1 MQNYAKAEVKYVRIS
16 PRKVKIVIDLIR
28 NKPVGEALAILK
40 HTPKA
45 ASEIVEKLLL
55 SAIANAENNHGMDV
69 EKLYVAEIYSNA
81 GPMLKRIRA
90 RAQGRAF
97 RILKRTSHT
106 TIVLKELGA
115 KEDVVEKVETK
126 KEVKKEAPK
135 AEVETAEAP
144 KAKAAT
150 TAKKTTSTAKKT
162 TSTTAKKADSE
173 APKEGAKKTTSTA
186 KKTATTKAA
195 STAKKT
201 TSTAKKTTSTATKAT
216 STAKKTTAKK
226 AEAAKTEEA

>member
-28 NKPVGEALAILK
+28 NKPVGDALAILK

-45 ASEIVEKLLL
+45 ASEVVEKLLL
-55 SAIANAENNHGMDV
+55 SAMANAENNHGMDV

-81 GPMLKRIRA
+81 GPMLKRVRA

-115 KEDVVEKVETK
+115 KEEVVVKKVEEPK
-126 KEVKKEAPK
+126 AEVKKE
-135 AEVETAEAP
+135 EAEAP
-144 KAKAAT
+144 KKAP
-150 TAKKTTSTAKKT
+150 AKKSTSTAKKT
-162 TSTTAKKADSE
+162 TSTA
-173 APKEGAKKTTSTA
+173 
-186 KKTATTKAA
+186 
-195 STAKKT
+195 AKKT
-201 TSTAKKTTSTATKAT
+201 TSTAKKTTSTA
-216 STAKKTTAKK
+216 KKTTTAKK
-226 AEAAKTEEA
+226 AEGEEAPKPRKPRAKKEETAKTEEA

>member
-45 ASEIVEKLLL
+45 ASEVVEKLLL
-55 SAIANAENNHGMDV
+55 SAMANAENNHGMNV
-69 EKLYVAEIYSNA
+69 EDLYVAEIYSNA

-106 TIVLKELGA
+106 TIVLKERNA
-115 KEDVVEKVETK
+115 KEEVVAKKVEEPK
-126 KEVKKEAPK
+126 K
-135 AEVETAEAP
+135 AEVNTEASEKP
-144 KAKAAT
+144 
-150 TAKKTTSTAKKT
+150 AKKTTAAKKSTSGAKKT
-162 TSTTAKKADSE
+162 ETAKKA
-173 APKEGAKKTTSTA
+173 STA
-186 KKTATTKAA
+186 KKTAT
-195 STAKKT
+195 
-201 TSTAKKTTSTATKAT
+201 
-216 STAKKTTAKK
+216 KTTAKK
-226 AEAAKTEEA
+226 ADGEEAPKPRKPRAKKADAAKTEEA

>member
-1 MQNYAKAEVKYVRIS
+1 MQNYAKAEVNYVRIS

-55 SAIANAENNHGMDV
+55 SAMANAENNHGMDV

-106 TIVLKELGA
+106 TIILKELGA
-115 KEDVVEKVETK
+115 KEEVVTKVEEPK
-126 KEVKKEAPK
+126 AEVKEEAPK
-135 AEVETAEAP
+135 AEKKPA
-144 KAKAAT
+144 AKKT
-150 TAKKTTSTAKKT
+150 TAKKSTATAEKKT
-162 TSTTAKKADSE
+162 T
-173 APKEGAKKTTSTA
+173 
-186 KKTATTKAA
+186 
-195 STAKKT
+195 
-201 TSTAKKTTSTATKAT
+201 
-216 STAKKTTAKK
+216 TAKKTTAKK
-226 AEAAKTEEA
+226 ADGEEAPKPRKPRAKKADTATTEEA

>member
-45 ASEIVEKLLL
+45 ASEVVEKLLL
-55 SAIANAENNHGMDV
+55 SAMANAENNHGMDV

-81 GPMLKRIRA
+81 GPMLKRVRA

-115 KEDVVEKVETK
+115 KEEVVVKKVEEPK
-126 KEVKKEAPK
+126 AEVKKE
-135 AEVETAEAP
+135 EAEAP
-144 KAKAAT
+144 KKAP
-150 TAKKTTSTAKKT
+150 AKKSTSTAKKT
-162 TSTTAKKADSE
+162 TSTA
-173 APKEGAKKTTSTA
+173 
-186 KKTATTKAA
+186 
-195 STAKKT
+195 AKKT
-201 TSTAKKTTSTATKAT
+201 TSTAKKTTSTA
-216 STAKKTTAKK
+216 KKTTTAKK
-226 AEAAKTEEA
+226 AEGEEAPKPRKPRAKKEETAKTE

>member
-45 ASEIVEKLLL
+45 ASEVVEKLLL
-55 SAIANAENNHGMDV
+55 SAMANAENNHGMDV

-81 GPMLKRIRA
+81 GPMLKRVRA

-115 KEDVVEKVETK
+115 KEEVVVKKVEEPK
-126 KEVKKEAPK
+126 AEVKKE
-135 AEVETAEAP
+135 EAEAP
-144 KAKAAT
+144 KKAP
-150 TAKKTTSTAKKT
+150 AKKSTSTAKKT
-162 TSTTAKKADSE
+162 TSTA
-173 APKEGAKKTTSTA
+173 
-186 KKTATTKAA
+186 
-195 STAKKT
+195 AKKT
-201 TSTAKKTTSTATKAT
+201 TSTAKKTTSTA
-216 STAKKTTAKK
+216 KKTITAKK
-226 AEAAKTEEA
+226 AEGEEAPKPRKPRAKKEETAKTEEA

>member
-1 MQNYAKAEVKYVRIS
+1 MQNYAKAEVKYARIS

-55 SAIANAENNHGMDV
+55 SAMANAENNHGMNV
-69 EKLYVAEIYSNA
+69 EDLYVAEIYSNA

-106 TIVLKELGA
+106 TIVLKERNA
-115 KEDVVEKVETK
+115 TEEVVNKAEDKAPKAETK
-126 KEVKKEAPK
+126 TEVKEEAPK
-135 AEVETAEAP
+135 AEEKKTTAKKTA
-144 KAKAAT
+144 
-150 TAKKTTSTAKKT
+150 AKKTTSTAKKT
-162 TSTTAKKADSE
+162 TSA
-173 APKEGAKKTTSTA
+173 
-186 KKTATTKAA
+186 
-195 STAKKT
+195 AKKT
-201 TSTAKKTTSTATKAT
+201 TSTAKKTTAK
-216 STAKKTTAKK
+216 STAKKADGEEAPKPRKPRAKK
-226 AEAAKTEEA
+226 ADAAKTEEA

>member
-45 ASEIVEKLLL
+45 ASEVVEKLLL
-55 SAIANAENNHGMDV
+55 SAMANAENNHGMDV

-81 GPMLKRIRA
+81 GPMLKRVRA

-115 KEDVVEKVETK
+115 KEEVVVKKVEEPKT
-126 KEVKKEAPK
+126 EVKKE
-135 AEVETAEAP
+135 EAEAP
-144 KAKAAT
+144 KKAPAKKSAS
-150 TAKKTTSTAKKT
+150 TAKKTTSTA
-162 TSTTAKKADSE
+162 
-173 APKEGAKKTTSTA
+173 
-186 KKTATTKAA
+186 
-195 STAKKT
+195 AKKT
-201 TSTAKKTTSTATKAT
+201 TSTAKKTTSTA
-216 STAKKTTAKK
+216 KKTTAKK
-226 AEAAKTEEA
+226 AEGEEAPKPRKPRAKKEETAKTEEA

>member
-45 ASEIVEKLLL
+45 ASEVVEKLLL
-55 SAIANAENNHGMDV
+55 SAMANAENNHGMDV

-106 TIVLKELGA
+106 TIILKEIGA
-115 KEDVVEKVETK
+115 KDEVEVKKVEEK
-126 KEVKKEAPK
+126 KPEVKEVKEVKKETAP
-135 AEVETAEAP
+135 AEKKETA
-144 KAKAAT
+144 AKKPAS
-150 TAKKTTSTAKKT
+150 TAKKTTSTAKKE
-162 TSTTAKKADSE
+162 AAPAEKKE
-173 APKEGAKKTTSTA
+173 
-186 KKTATTKAA
+186 TAT
-195 STAKKT
+195 KKT
-201 TSTAKKTTSTATKAT
+201 TSTAKKTTSTA
-216 STAKKTTAKK
+216 AKKTTTKTTAKK
-226 AEAAKTEEA
+226 ADGEEAPKPRKPRAKKADTAKTEEA

>member
-1 MQNYAKAEVKYVRIS
+1 MQNYAKAEVNYVRIS

-55 SAIANAENNHGMDV
+55 SAMANAENNHGMDV

-115 KEDVVEKVETK
+115 KEEVVTKVEEK
-126 KEVKKEAPK
+126 AEVKEEAPK
-135 AEVETAEAP
+135 AEKKPA
-144 KAKAAT
+144 
-150 TAKKTTSTAKKT
+150 AKKTTSTAKKT
-162 TSTTAKKADSE
+162 TTAKKSTATAE
-173 APKEGAKKTTSTA
+173 KKTTA
-186 KKTATTKAA
+186 
-195 STAKKT
+195 
-201 TSTAKKTTSTATKAT
+201 
-216 STAKKTTAKK
+216 AKKTTAKK
-226 AEAAKTEEA
+226 ADGEEAPKPRKPRAKKADTATTEEA

>member
-1 MQNYAKAEVKYVRIS
+1 MEAKAILRYARIS

-28 NKPVGEALAILK
+28 NKPVGDALAILK

-55 SAIANAENNHGMDV
+55 SAMANAENNHGMDV

-106 TIVLKELGA
+106 TIILKERDA
-115 KEDVVEKVETK
+115 KEEVVTKVEEPKT
-126 KEVKKEAPK
+126 EVK
-135 AEVETAEAP
+135 AEA
-144 KAKAAT
+144 KTEAKPAAKKTST
-150 TAKKTTSTAKKT
+150 TAKKTTTAKK
-162 TSTTAKKADSE
+162 STTT
-173 APKEGAKKTTSTA
+173 KKTT
-186 KKTATTKAA
+186 
-195 STAKKT
+195 
-201 TSTAKKTTSTATKAT
+201 
-216 STAKKTTAKK
+216 TAKKTTAKK
-226 AEAAKTEEA
+226 ADGEEAPKPRKPRAKKADTAKTEEA

>member
-16 PRKVKIVIDLIR
+16 PRKVKVVIDLIR
-28 NKPVGEALAILK
+28 NKPVGDALAILK

-55 SAIANAENNHGMDV
+55 SAMANAENNHGMDV

-106 TIVLKELGA
+106 TIILKERES
-115 KEDVVEKVETK
+115 KEVAVTKVEEPKT
-126 KEVKKEAPK
+126 EVK
-135 AEVETAEAP
+135 AETETKTAEKKPA
-144 KAKAAT
+144 
-150 TAKKTTSTAKKT
+150 AKKTTSTAKKT
-162 TSTTAKKADSE
+162 TTAKKSTTTT
-173 APKEGAKKTTSTA
+173 KKTT
-186 KKTATTKAA
+186 
-195 STAKKT
+195 
-201 TSTAKKTTSTATKAT
+201 
-216 STAKKTTAKK
+216 TAKKTTATKADGEEAPKPRKPRAKK
-226 AEAAKTEEA
+226 ADTAKTEEA

>member
-45 ASEIVEKLLL
+45 ASEVVEKLLL
-55 SAIANAENNHGMDV
+55 SAMANAENNHGMDV

-81 GPMLKRIRA
+81 GPMLKRVRA

-115 KEDVVEKVETK
+115 KEEVVVKKVEEPK
-126 KEVKKEAPK
+126 AEVKKE
-135 AEVETAEAP
+135 EAEAP
-144 KAKAAT
+144 KKAP
-150 TAKKTTSTAKKT
+150 AKKSTSTAKKT
-162 TSTTAKKADSE
+162 TSTA
-173 APKEGAKKTTSTA
+173 
-186 KKTATTKAA
+186 
-195 STAKKT
+195 AKKT
-201 TSTAKKTTSTATKAT
+201 TSTAKKTTSTA
-216 STAKKTTAKK
+216 KKTTTAKK
-226 AEAAKTEEA
+226 AEGEEAPKPRKPRAKKADTAKTEEA

>member
-126 KEVKKEAPK
+126 KPEKPRKKPK
-135 AEVETAEAP
+135 WQQTLINMFSDF
-144 KAKAAT
+144 K
-150 TAKKTTSTAKKT
+150 
-162 TSTTAKKADSE
+162 DNM
-173 APKEGAKKTTSTA
+173 
-186 KKTATTKAA
+186 
-195 STAKKT
+195 
-201 TSTAKKTTSTATKAT
+201 
-216 STAKKTTAKK
+216 
-226 AEAAKTEEA
+226 TEDEESDDE

>member
-1 MQNYAKAEVKYVRIS
+1 MQNYAKAEVNYVRIS

-28 NKPVGEALAILK
+28 NKPVGDALAILK

-55 SAIANAENNHGMDV
+55 SAMANAENNHGMDV

-106 TIVLKELGA
+106 TIILKELGA
-115 KEDVVEKVETK
+115 KEDVVTKVEEK
-126 KEVKKEAPK
+126 AEVKEEAPK
-135 AEVETAEAP
+135 AEKKPA
-144 KAKAAT
+144 
-150 TAKKTTSTAKKT
+150 AKKTTSTAKKT
-162 TSTTAKKADSE
+162 TTAKKSTATAE
-173 APKEGAKKTTSTA
+173 KKTTA
-186 KKTATTKAA
+186 
-195 STAKKT
+195 
-201 TSTAKKTTSTATKAT
+201 
-216 STAKKTTAKK
+216 AKKTTAKK
-226 AEAAKTEEA
+226 ADGEEAPKPRKPRAKKADTATTEEA

>member
-28 NKPVGEALAILK
+28 GKSVGEALAILK
-40 HTPKA
+40 LTPKA
-45 ASEIVEKLLL
+45 ASEVVEKLLL
-55 SAIANAENNHGMDV
+55 SAMANAENNHGMDV

-106 TIVLKELGA
+106 TIVLKEREAL
-115 KEDVVEKVETK
+115 
-126 KEVKKEAPK
+126 EVAPK
-135 AEVETAEAP
+135 AAAPVEEAKVEEKKPAE
-144 KAKAAT
+144 KKT
-150 TAKKTTSTAKKT
+150 TAKKPAAKKATAKKETAEKKPAAKKT
-162 TSTTAKKADSE
+162 TTKKETAEKKPA
-173 APKEGAKKTTSTA
+173 AKKTTT
-186 KKTATTKAA
+186 
-195 STAKKT
+195 KKT
-201 TSTAKKTTSTATKAT
+201 TT
-216 STAKKTTAKK
+216 KK

>member
-1 MQNYAKAEVKYVRIS
+1 MQNYAKAEVNYVRIS

-45 ASEIVEKLLL
+45 ASEVVEKLLL
-55 SAIANAENNHGMDV
+55 SAMANAENNHGMDV

-106 TIVLKELGA
+106 TIILKELA
-115 KEDVVEKVETK
+115 SKEEVVEKKADTKAKAETEETK
-126 KEVKKEAPK
+126 KE
-135 AEVETAEAP
+135 TAEKKP
-144 KAKAAT
+144 V
-150 TAKKTTSTAKKT
+150 AKKTS
-162 TSTTAKKADSE
+162 
-173 APKEGAKKTTSTA
+173 STA
-186 KKTATTKAA
+186 KKTASKSTTGK
-195 STAKKT
+195 STA
-201 TSTAKKTTSTATKAT
+201 
-216 STAKKTTAKK
+216 AKKTTAKK
-226 AEAAKTEEA
+226 TTTEKKTTAKKADGEEAPKPRKPRAKKADTAKTEEA

>member
-1 MQNYAKAEVKYVRIS
+1 MQNYAKAEVNYVRIS

-28 NKPVGEALAILK
+28 NKPVGDALAILK

-55 SAIANAENNHGMDV
+55 SAMANAENNHGMDV

-106 TIVLKELGA
+106 TIILKELGA
-115 KEDVVEKVETK
+115 KEEVVTKVEEPK
-126 KEVKKEAPK
+126 KAEVKPEVKEEAPK
-135 AEVETAEAP
+135 AEKKP
-144 KAKAAT
+144 AT
-150 TAKKTTSTAKKT
+150 KKTTSTAKKT
-162 TSTTAKKADSE
+162 TTAKK
-173 APKEGAKKTTSTA
+173 STA
-186 KKTATTKAA
+186 
-195 STAKKT
+195 
-201 TSTAKKTTSTATKAT
+201 
-216 STAKKTTAKK
+216 AKKTTAKK
-226 AEAAKTEEA
+226 ADGEEAPKPRKPRAKKADTATTEEA

>member
-1 MQNYAKAEVKYVRIS
+1 MQNYAKAEVNYVRIS

-55 SAIANAENNHGMDV
+55 SAMANAENNHGMDV

-106 TIVLKELGA
+106 TIILKELGA
-115 KEDVVEKVETK
+115 KEDVVTKVEEPK
-126 KEVKKEAPK
+126 AEVKEEAPK
-135 AEVETAEAP
+135 AAEKKPA
-144 KAKAAT
+144 AKKTT
-150 TAKKTTSTAKKT
+150 TAKKS
-162 TSTTAKKADSE
+162 
-173 APKEGAKKTTSTA
+173 
-186 KKTATTKAA
+186 ATTK
-195 STAKKT
+195 T
-201 TSTAKKTTSTATKAT
+201 T
-216 STAKKTTAKK
+216 TAKKTTAKK
-226 AEAAKTEEA
+226 ADGEEAPKPRKPRAKKAETATAEEA

>member
-1 MQNYAKAEVKYVRIS
+1 MQNYAKAEVNYVRIS

-55 SAIANAENNHGMDV
+55 SAMANAENNHGMDV

-106 TIVLKELGA
+106 TIILKELGA
-115 KEDVVEKVETK
+115 KEEVVTKVE
-126 KEVKKEAPK
+126 EK
-135 AEVETAEAP
+135 AEVKPEEKKPA
-144 KAKAAT
+144 AKKT
-150 TAKKTTSTAKKT
+150 TAKK
-162 TSTTAKKADSE
+162 STT
-173 APKEGAKKTTSTA
+173 
-186 KKTATTKAA
+186 TK
-195 STAKKT
+195 
-201 TSTAKKTTSTATKAT
+201 T

-226 AEAAKTEEA
+226 ADGEEAPKPRKPRAKKADTAKTEEA

>member
-1 MQNYAKAEVKYVRIS
+1 MQNYAKAEVNYVRIS

-28 NKPVGEALAILK
+28 NKPVGDALAILK

-55 SAIANAENNHGMDV
+55 SAMANAENNHGMDV

-106 TIVLKELGA
+106 TIILKELGA
-115 KEDVVEKVETK
+115 KEEVVTKVEEK
-126 KEVKKEAPK
+126 AEVKEEAPK
-135 AEVETAEAP
+135 AEKKPA
-144 KAKAAT
+144 
-150 TAKKTTSTAKKT
+150 AKKTTSTAKKT
-162 TSTTAKKADSE
+162 TTAKK
-173 APKEGAKKTTSTA
+173 ST
-186 KKTATTKAA
+186 
-195 STAKKT
+195 
-201 TSTAKKTTSTATKAT
+201 
-216 STAKKTTAKK
+216 TAKKTTAKK
-226 AEAAKTEEA
+226 ADGEEAPKPRKPRAKKADTAKTEEA

>member
-1 MQNYAKAEVKYVRIS
+1 MQNYAKAEVNYVRIS

-45 ASEIVEKLLL
+45 ASEVVEKLLL
-55 SAIANAENNHGMDV
+55 SAMANAENNHGMDV

-106 TIVLKELGA
+106 TVILKEREDKNA
-115 KEDVVEKVETK
+115 VKAAEDTKAVEVAETVKE
-126 KEVKKEAPK
+126 EAPK
-135 AEVETAEAP
+135 
-144 KAKAAT
+144 KA
-150 TAKKTTSTAKKT
+150 SAKKT
-162 TSTTAKKADSE
+162 TSTT
-173 APKEGAKKTTSTA
+173 KKT
-186 KKTATTKAA
+186 
-195 STAKKT
+195 
-201 TSTAKKTTSTATKAT
+201 
-216 STAKKTTAKK
+216 TAKKTTAKK
-226 AEAAKTEEA
+226 ADGEEAPKPKKPRAKKADTAKTEEA

>member
-45 ASEIVEKLLL
+45 ASEVVEKLLL
-55 SAIANAENNHGMDV
+55 SAMANAENNHGMDV

-81 GPMLKRIRA
+81 GPMLKRVRA

-115 KEDVVEKVETK
+115 KEEVVVKKVEEPK
-126 KEVKKEAPK
+126 AEVKKE
-135 AEVETAEAP
+135 EAEAP
-144 KAKAAT
+144 KKAPAKKSTSTAKKT
-150 TAKKTTSTAKKT
+150 TSTAAKKTTSTAKKT
-162 TSTTAKKADSE
+162 T
-173 APKEGAKKTTSTA
+173 
-186 KKTATTKAA
+186 
-195 STAKKT
+195 
-201 TSTAKKTTSTATKAT
+201 
-216 STAKKTTAKK
+216 TAKK
-226 AEAAKTEEA
+226 AEGEEAPKPRKPRAKKADTAKTEEA

>member
-1 MQNYAKAEVKYVRIS
+1 MQNYAKAEVNYVRIS

-45 ASEIVEKLLL
+45 ASEVVEKLLL
-55 SAIANAENNHGMDV
+55 SAMANAENNHGMDV

-81 GPMLKRIRA
+81 GPMLKRVRA

-115 KEDVVEKVETK
+115 KEEVVVKKVEEPK
-126 KEVKKEAPK
+126 AEVKKE
-135 AEVETAEAP
+135 EAEAP
-144 KAKAAT
+144 KKAPAKKSTSTSKKT
-150 TAKKTTSTAKKT
+150 TSTAAKKTTSTAKKT
-162 TSTTAKKADSE
+162 T
-173 APKEGAKKTTSTA
+173 
-186 KKTATTKAA
+186 
-195 STAKKT
+195 
-201 TSTAKKTTSTATKAT
+201 
-216 STAKKTTAKK
+216 TAKK
-226 AEAAKTEEA
+226 AECEEAPKPIKPRAKKADTAKTEEA

>member
-1 MQNYAKAEVKYVRIS
+1 MQNYAKAEVNYVRIS

-28 NKPVGEALAILK
+28 NKPVGDALAILK

-106 TIVLKELGA
+106 TIILKEMGA
-115 KEDVVEKVETK
+115 KEDVVTKVEEPK
-126 KEVKKEAPK
+126 AEVKEEAPK
-135 AEVETAEAP
+135 AEKKPA
-144 KAKAAT
+144 
-150 TAKKTTSTAKKT
+150 AKKSTSTAKK
-162 TSTTAKKADSE
+162 STTT
-173 APKEGAKKTTSTA
+173 KT
-186 KKTATTKAA
+186 
-195 STAKKT
+195 
-201 TSTAKKTTSTATKAT
+201 
-216 STAKKTTAKK
+216 TAKKTTAKK
-226 AEAAKTEEA
+226 ADGEEAPKPRKPRAKKADTAKTEEA

>member
-1 MQNYAKAEVKYVRIS
+1 MQNYAKAEVNYVRIS

-28 NKPVGEALAILK
+28 NKPVGDALAILK

-106 TIVLKELGA
+106 TIILKELGA
-115 KEDVVEKVETK
+115 KEEVVTKVEEK
-126 KEVKKEAPK
+126 KAEVKEEAPK
-135 AEVETAEAP
+135 AE
-144 KAKAAT
+144 
-150 TAKKTTSTAKKT
+150 KKPA
-162 TSTTAKKADSE
+162 
-173 APKEGAKKTTSTA
+173 
-186 KKTATTKAA
+186 
-195 STAKKT
+195 
-201 TSTAKKTTSTATKAT
+201 
-216 STAKKTTAKK
+216 AKKTTAKK
-226 AEAAKTEEA
+226 ADGEEAPKPRKPRAKKADTATTEEA

>member
-1 MQNYAKAEVKYVRIS
+1 MQNYAKAEVNYVRIS

-28 NKPVGEALAILK
+28 NKPVGDALAILK

-106 TIVLKELGA
+106 TIILKERDA
-115 KEDVVEKVETK
+115 KEEVVTKVEET
-126 KEVKKEAPK
+126 K
-135 AEVETAEAP
+135 AEVKAEEKKPAAKKTASTE
-144 KAKAAT
+144 KKT
-150 TAKKTTSTAKKT
+150 TAKKSITTKKT
-162 TSTTAKKADSE
+162 T
-173 APKEGAKKTTSTA
+173 
-186 KKTATTKAA
+186 
-195 STAKKT
+195 
-201 TSTAKKTTSTATKAT
+201 
-216 STAKKTTAKK
+216 TAKKTTAKK
-226 AEAAKTEEA
+226 ADGEEAPKPRKPRAKKADTATTEEA

>member
-1 MQNYAKAEVKYVRIS
+1 MQNYAKAEVNYVRIS

-55 SAIANAENNHGMDV
+55 SAMANAENNHGMDV

-106 TIVLKELGA
+106 TIILKELGA
-115 KEDVVEKVETK
+115 KEEVVTKVEEK
-126 KEVKKEAPK
+126 IEAEEKNP
-135 AEVETAEAP
+135 A
-144 KAKAAT
+144 
-150 TAKKTTSTAKKT
+150 AKKTTSTAKKT
-162 TSTTAKKADSE
+162 TTAKKSTTT
-173 APKEGAKKTTSTA
+173 KTT
-186 KKTATTKAA
+186 
-195 STAKKT
+195 
-201 TSTAKKTTSTATKAT
+201 
-216 STAKKTTAKK
+216 TAKKTTAKK
-226 AEAAKTEEA
+226 ADGEEAPKPRKPRAKKADAATTEEA

>member
-1 MQNYAKAEVKYVRIS
+1 MQNYAKAEVNYVRIS

-28 NKPVGEALAILK
+28 NKPVGDALAILK

-55 SAIANAENNHGMDV
+55 SAMANAENNHGMDV

-115 KEDVVEKVETK
+115 KEEVVTKVEEK
-126 KEVKKEAPK
+126 AEVKEEAPK
-135 AEVETAEAP
+135 AEKKPA
-144 KAKAAT
+144 
-150 TAKKTTSTAKKT
+150 AKKTTSTAKKT
-162 TSTTAKKADSE
+162 TTAKK
-173 APKEGAKKTTSTA
+173 STA
-186 KKTATTKAA
+186 
-195 STAKKT
+195 
-201 TSTAKKTTSTATKAT
+201 
-216 STAKKTTAKK
+216 AKKTTAKK
-226 AEAAKTEEA
+226 ADGEEAPKPRKPRAKKADTATTEEA

>member
-45 ASEIVEKLLL
+45 ASEVVEKLLL
-55 SAIANAENNHGMDV
+55 SAMANAENNHGMDV

-81 GPMLKRIRA
+81 GPMLKRVRA

-115 KEDVVEKVETK
+115 KEEVVVKKVEEPK
-126 KEVKKEAPK
+126 AEVKKE
-135 AEVETAEAP
+135 EAEAP
-144 KAKAAT
+144 KKAP
-150 TAKKTTSTAKKT
+150 AKKSTSTAKKT
-162 TSTTAKKADSE
+162 TSTA
-173 APKEGAKKTTSTA
+173 
-186 KKTATTKAA
+186 
-195 STAKKT
+195 AKKT
-201 TSTAKKTTSTATKAT
+201 TSTAKKTTSTA
-216 STAKKTTAKK
+216 KKTTTAKK
-226 AEAAKTEEA
+226 AEGEEAPKPRKPRAKKEETAKTEEA

>member
-1 MQNYAKAEVKYVRIS
+1 MQNYAKAEVNYVRIS

-45 ASEIVEKLLL
+45 ASEVVEKLLL

-106 TIVLKELGA
+106 TIILKELGA
-115 KEDVVEKVETK
+115 KEEVVTKVE
-126 KEVKKEAPK
+126 EPK
-135 AEVETAEAP
+135 AEVKEEP
-144 KAKAAT
+144 KVEKKPAAKKAAT
-150 TAKKTTSTAKKT
+150 TTKQTTATKSTTTKKTT
-162 TSTTAKKADSE
+162 
-173 APKEGAKKTTSTA
+173 
-186 KKTATTKAA
+186 
-195 STAKKT
+195 
-201 TSTAKKTTSTATKAT
+201 
-216 STAKKTTAKK
+216 TAKKTTAKK
-226 AEAAKTEEA
+226 ADGEEAPKPRKPRAKKADAAKTEEA

>member
-1 MQNYAKAEVKYVRIS
+1 MQNYAKAEVNYVRIS

-28 NKPVGEALAILK
+28 NKPVGDALAILK

-55 SAIANAENNHGMDV
+55 SAMANAENNHGMDV

-106 TIVLKELGA
+106 TIILKELGA
-115 KEDVVEKVETK
+115 KEEVVTKVEEK
-126 KEVKKEAPK
+126 KAEVKEEAPK
-135 AEVETAEAP
+135 AEKKPA
-144 KAKAAT
+144 
-150 TAKKTTSTAKKT
+150 AKKTTSTAKKT
-162 TSTTAKKADSE
+162 TTAKKSTATAE
-173 APKEGAKKTTSTA
+173 KKTTA
-186 KKTATTKAA
+186 
-195 STAKKT
+195 
-201 TSTAKKTTSTATKAT
+201 
-216 STAKKTTAKK
+216 AKKTTAKK
-226 AEAAKTEEA
+226 ADGEEAPKPRKPRAKKADTATTEEA

>member
-1 MQNYAKAEVKYVRIS
+1 MQNYAKAEVNYVRIS

-28 NKPVGEALAILK
+28 NKPVGDALAILK

-55 SAIANAENNHGMDV
+55 SAMANAENNHGMDV

-106 TIVLKELGA
+106 TIILKELGA
-115 KEDVVEKVETK
+115 KEEVVTKVEEK
-126 KEVKKEAPK
+126 AEVKEEAPK
-135 AEVETAEAP
+135 AEKKP
-144 KAKAAT
+144 AT
-150 TAKKTTSTAKKT
+150 KKTTSTAKKT
-162 TSTTAKKADSE
+162 TTAKK
-173 APKEGAKKTTSTA
+173 STA
-186 KKTATTKAA
+186 
-195 STAKKT
+195 
-201 TSTAKKTTSTATKAT
+201 
-216 STAKKTTAKK
+216 AKKTTAKK
-226 AEAAKTEEA
+226 ADGEEAPKPRKPRAKKADTATTEEA

>member
-1 MQNYAKAEVKYVRIS
+1 MQNYAKAEVNYVRIS

-28 NKPVGEALAILK
+28 NKPVGDALAILK

-106 TIVLKELGA
+106 TIILKELGA
-115 KEDVVEKVETK
+115 KEDVVTKVEEP
-126 KEVKKEAPK
+126 KEEAPK
-135 AEVETAEAP
+135 AEKKPA
-144 KAKAAT
+144 
-150 TAKKTTSTAKKT
+150 AKKTTSTAKKT
-162 TSTTAKKADSE
+162 TTAKK
-173 APKEGAKKTTSTA
+173 ST
-186 KKTATTKAA
+186 TTK
-195 STAKKT
+195 
-201 TSTAKKTTSTATKAT
+201 T

-226 AEAAKTEEA
+226 ADGEEAPKPRKPRAKKADTAKTEEA

>member
-1 MQNYAKAEVKYVRIS
+1 MQNYAKAEVNYVRIS

-28 NKPVGEALAILK
+28 NKPVGDALAILK

-55 SAIANAENNHGMDV
+55 SAMANAENNHGMDV

-106 TIVLKELGA
+106 TIILKERDA
-115 KEDVVEKVETK
+115 KEEVVTKVEEKT
-126 KEVKKEAPK
+126 EVK
-135 AEVETAEAP
+135 AEEKKPA
-144 KAKAAT
+144 
-150 TAKKTTSTAKKT
+150 AKKT
-162 TSTTAKKADSE
+162 
-173 APKEGAKKTTSTA
+173 
-186 KKTATTKAA
+186 A

-201 TSTAKKTTSTATKAT
+201 TTAKKSTTTKT

-226 AEAAKTEEA
+226 ADGEEAPKPRKPRAKKADTATTEEA